1 MKPLFQGSSLKRR
14 QEFLEQVNYQLDH
27 VDFEV
32 EFLESGALYKFK
44 WAFTS
49 AK

>member
-1 MKPLFQGSSLKRR
+1 LYEEIEKKEAKASRAS
-14 QEFLEQVNYQLDH
+14 QLDH